1 MPSQVRMQRI
11 ADRIREEI
19 SELLINKI
27 SDPRV
32 QYIYITDVNV
42 DREMAYA
49 NIYVSAIE
57 GSVRAKEV
65 LAGLESANGFIRR
78 TLSQRVDLRSFP
90 RLRFFWDP
98 TPEQADHVEEVLASI
113 REDEAKRESRN
124 TENIDESTEA

>member
-65 LAGLESANGFIRR
+65 LAGLERQRIYSPDFVSACGFAVIPSVAVFLGPD
-78 TLSQRVDLRSFP
+78 T
-90 RLRFFWDP
+90 
-98 TPEQADHVEEVLASI
+98 
-113 REDEAKRESRN
+113 
-124 TENIDESTEA
+124 